1 MMGKSFFFLFFFFFG
16 IAVYEVRERESI
28 KENGSENRAFWKGPH
43 NAGLVLWFGL
53 SSPSWAEEWK
63 RLSAGMSGV
72 PSNGAGRVTGQWER
86 GLQSGGLIFSW
97 WTQPPAPQCSLIARA
112 EPTYGLCLEGP
123 NDRTNSA
130 CREKGVGVL
139 DVDDYY
145 WLPLFFYFIRFGC
158 AWAVCRK
165 RADMTVQPLV
175 SHYLLRLTHQVRC

>member
-1 MMGKSFFFLFFFFFG
+1 MRKRSHDGKNVFLFFFLFWNCG
-16 IAVYEVRERESI
+16 VWGEREG
-28 KENGSENRAFWKGPH
+28 KHKRETALKTGLFENGPH
-43 NAGLVLWFGL
+43 NAGLVVWFGL

-130 CREKGVGVL
+130 CREKGGGGVGRRWSL
-139 DVDDYY
+139 
-145 WLPLFFYFIRFGC
+145 LAPPLFISL
-158 AWAVCRK
+158 ACRK
-165 RADMTVQPLV
+165 RTRMTMAPPFV
-175 SHYLLRLTHQVRC
+175 SHYLLRLTNQVHY